1 MAEEENGEEKKQQ
14 KKQQQ
19 QQQQQKKKKK
29 KKKKKKDAKEKL
41 CVTPRNHATFHVQMA
56 TYSAKERS
64 EANPAIKQRSN
75 LESVSSITL
84 ITSPNGSLGAVSVC
98 MDAH

>member
-1 MAEEENGEEKKQQ
+1 ML
-14 KKQQQ
+14 QQQ
-19 QQQQQKKKKK
+19 QQK

-41 CVTPRNHATFHVQMA
+41 CVTRRNHATFHVQMA

-64 EANPAIKQRSN
+64 EANSAIKQHSN